1 MSADDEKYARYG
13 LGGNPFRNVNHLS
26 VEMVSRVHA
35 NLSIDDQLASLKEEV
50 FFKRNNHSVFLV
62 GDNGMGKTHRVM
74 VAHAEALQN
83 NLFSRVI
90 TFSRKNRPA
99 MYQFV
104 KSFLPKG
111 SALFSND
118 KWQRE
123 LAKVKKSAKKGSY
136 QPLIVAQH
144 VASALNKNT
153 PSFVLVDDLEEIQ
166 VLSDSQVFL
175 QFLFHLSSLLQPGV
189 FLMVTMSAS
198 FGAWLVKQYPQV
210 KKLVQ
215 LVYLQPLTTDDAE
228 QVIGKWLESN
238 RLVDGLHSLFPFS
251 HDAIELLN
259 SQSHGNVSTL
269 LDLSDMALTAASFQ
283 KAVVITDLSVK
294 ESLLTVK
301 EKKPAVLE
309 EKQKL
314 ASVSPELSSLIQQK
328 PVNDSKRVSE
338 SSVNPV
344 PAAGVLAA
352 ADTRSDND
360 NFSSDIIDLTN
371 NEGGSEK
378 EIQGDQVDENMSSFS
393 KESPNEH
400 MKDINLNSPP
410 IPHELGRSTDYQLMD
425 DNTLVDQ
432 SQQEDEWTKM
442 KNDDTPLVSQGDNG
456 SKTRSDEPASIM
468 HQAKQDKELKKKE
481 PEKVDD
487 QSEESIEDEEEIED
501 STDDGETEQET
512 NIEEEEMNELE
523 EPKPVQTPSLPQQIQ
538 NTASIDTDKISKKDN
553 DQSKE
558 SLTDTWEPVD
568 EEELIDDHSETDE
581 EQIVEEPISNKDIVS
596 SDEAKQEKV
605 NEELSTESEK
615 SSDEV
620 KTVSSLDDVKEE
632 ESTIDQEIT
641 DDSIESKAVQKS
653 SFPQPVNES
662 FSKDSDEG
670 SDDDQRES
678 ETEKST
684 ETITKETID
693 SKESSDTTKQSH
705 EIKQHR
711 PQVMHHDERVQS
723 QAATSTRVLRVRCP
737 ECGKDFTIE
746 LDEHTHSLTCPFCG
760 FQGEL

>member
-13 LGGNPFRNVNHLS
+13 LGGNPFRKTTENS
-26 VEMVSRVHA
+26 VETVSRVHA
-35 NLSIDDQLASLKEEV
+35 NLSIDDQLGSLKENV
-50 FFKRNNHSVFLV
+50 FFKRKSHSVFLV

-104 KSFLPKG
+104 KAFIPKG

-136 QPLIVAQH
+136 QPQIVAQH

-166 VLSDSQVFL
+166 LLSDSQDFL

-210 KKLVQ
+210 KNLVQ

-269 LDLSDMALTAASFQ
+269 LDLSDMALTAGSFQ

-328 PVNDSKRVSE
+328 PVNDSEHESE
-338 SSVNPV
+338 SLVNPV

-352 ADTRSDND
+352 ADTRSDSD
-360 NFSSDIIDLTN
+360 KFSSDIIDLTN

-378 EIQGDQVDENMSSFS
+378 EIHGEQVDENMSSFS

-410 IPHELGRSTDYQLMD
+410 IPHELGRSTDYHLMD
-425 DNTLVDQ
+425 DNTLVDRSHQ
-432 SQQEDEWTKM
+432 KDEWTQM

-481 PEKVDD
+481 KFDD
-487 QSEESIEDEEEIED
+487 QSN
-501 STDDGETEQET
+501 ET
-512 NIEEEEMNELE
+512 
-523 EPKPVQTPSLPQQIQ
+523 S
-538 NTASIDTDKISKKDN
+538 
-553 DQSKE
+553 
-558 SLTDTWEPVD
+558 TDTWEPVD
-568 EEELIDDHSETDE
+568 DEESIDGEEESEVEKPVEESDLEKDVDNFDETKEEKVTDE
-581 EQIVEEPISNKDIVS
+581 IE
-596 SDEAKQEKV
+596 
-605 NEELSTESEK
+605 ESEK
-615 SSDEV
+615 SDEGV
-620 KTVSSLDDVKEE
+620 ETKVSSDNVEE
-632 ESTIDQEIT
+632 KQEPHSESKQKIT
-641 DDSIESKAVQKS
+641 DELIESSQTP
-653 SFPQPVNES
+653 SFPQPVKES

-670 SDDDQRES
+670 SNIDDDQRES

-684 ETITKETID
+684 DTITKETID

-711 PQVMHHDERVQS
+711 PQVMHHDDHVQS

-737 ECGKDFTIE
+737 DCGKDFTIE